1 MASVGWSEHAQASP
15 ARCPSSVVGYRLLST
30 DNAAPLLSAEAV
42 APMVL
47 HDYLELR
54 HWLQDPTAPG
64 FRVRRRTTRAFS
76 GATSG
81 RGYRLCAGRPSH
93 CRSVPRARLFG

>member
-47 HDYLELR
+47 YDYL
-54 HWLQDPTAPG
+54 DYGNG
-64 FRVRRRTTRAFS
+64 FKIRLLPATVS
-76 GATSG
+76 GAEPLELSPARRAAEG
-81 RGYRLCAGRPSH
+81 ADSAEGGPSH
-93 CRSVPRARLFG
+93 CRSVPRARQFG